1 MKRNKLPLQLLDE
14 YAHTLT
20 RSQVKRLYEAKTT
33 KKYNKALF
41 EAYSDNVATPY
52 EYWID
57 NYTIDEFNL
66 PDPYTI
72 KEQICEYI
80 SDDSEFAEM
89 VITDAGLA
97 IRTASADYYENI
109 IDAIV
114 DLYPDIPSEVI
125 NNNIDQ
131 RYLREN

>member
-1 MKRNKLPLQLLDE
+1 MKRNKLSLQLLDE
-14 YAHTLT
+14 YARTLT

-41 EAYSDNVATPY
+41 EAYSDNTVNPY
-52 EYWID
+52 EFWID

-66 PDPYTI
+66 PDPYII
-72 KEQICEYI
+72 KEQIANYI
-80 SDDSEFAEM
+80 PEEDFIEMVVSDD
-89 VITDAGLA
+89 GLA
-97 IRTASADYYENI
+97 MRTADADTYELI
-109 IDAIV
+109 IEAITE
-114 DLYPDIPSEVI
+114 LYPEIPSDVI